1 MLSDLFRLNW
11 IDAAL
16 TDTHW
21 ANQPAHEVRFVENVV
36 RITESDIV
44 HERTEGRKQRIRNGR
59 FHVFRSVFYR
69 QMEHLR
75 QWFGHLRGI
84 GR

>member
-1 MLSDLFRLNW
+1 MCFQGFFRLNW

-21 ANQPAHEVRFVENVV
+21 ANQPAHEVWFVENVV

-44 HERTEGRKQRIRNGR
+44 HERTEGRNSEFEMATFMCSGAFFIAKWSI
-59 FHVFRSVFYR
+59 
-69 QMEHLR
+69 
-75 QWFGHLRGI
+75 
-84 GR
+84 